1 MLSIRYFI
9 IGIFV
14 CTYLWSFGQDETVFD
29 SLGVQLDRMVPR
41 FVERGF
47 SGAILVEKDGQV
59 ILNKGYGY
67 AQDRAKIPFRTNTAF
82 GIGTLSMQFTATA
95 ILQLYEQ
102 GKIDL
107 NAPISEYLQD
117 VPDDKKG
124 ITISQLLSYSSGLP
138 DFFNNKSDHKSIS
151 RQLAFREI
159 MDLPL
164 QFKPGKSFL
173 FSNAGYTLLAILF
186 EEITGGSY
194 LDYLR
199 QELFP
204 AAGMTETAF
213 NGSQIW
219 SETRV
224 AEGRGFVE
232 LADNNPMRWPEPSW
246 NIIGTGEIVTT
257 LEDLYSWKQAWDN
270 NRLVNAKTKELMMQ
284 KHALDKTQRFIEYGY
299 GWRRKQELDT
309 EMIYNSGGGEYGQ
322 LATIRYYPEKH
333 ISIVL
338 LSNSYQDVNPLA
350 AVLVTQFEKIFLQD
364 EQ

>member
-9 IGIFV
+9 CTCFV
-14 CTYLWSFGQDETVFD
+14 FIYLGTYAQEEIVFD

-47 SGAILVEKDGQV
+47 SGAILIEKDGQI
-59 ILNKGYGY
+59 ILKKGYGF

-82 GIGTLSMQFTATA
+82 GIGTLSMQFMATA
-95 ILQLYEQ
+95 ILQLSEQ
-102 GKIDL
+102 GKIALD
-107 NAPISEYLQD
+107 APISRYLQE
-117 VPDDKKG
+117 VPDDKKA
-124 ITISQLLSYSSGLP
+124 ITIGQLLSYSSGLP
-138 DFFNNKSDHKSIS
+138 DFFNNKSDHKNIS

-173 FSNAGYTLLAILF
+173 FSNAGYTLLAIIF
-186 EEITGGSY
+186 EEITGSSY

-199 QELFP
+199 QDLFP

-232 LADNNPMRWPEPSW
+232 LADNNPLRWPDPSW

-257 LEDLYSWKQAWDN
+257 LDDLYAWKLAWDQ
-270 NRLVNAKTKELMMQ
+270 NRLVSAQTKELMMQ

-299 GWRRKQELDT
+299 GWRRKEEFDY

-322 LATIRYYPEKH
+322 LATIRYYPEKN

-350 AVLVTQFEKIFLQD
+350 AVLVTQFEKRFLQD